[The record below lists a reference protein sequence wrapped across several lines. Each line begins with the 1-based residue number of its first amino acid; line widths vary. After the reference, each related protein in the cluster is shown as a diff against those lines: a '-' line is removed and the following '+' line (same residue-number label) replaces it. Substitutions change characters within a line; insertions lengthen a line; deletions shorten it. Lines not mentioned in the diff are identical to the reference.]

1 MVCGVLG
8 KGGRG
13 GEEETY
19 RLPFLL
25 DDGDGSGTT
34 AGSVDIGWSPAEVIT
49 ADPAWAASLVA
60 LSTKPGFTR

>member
-1 MVCGVLG
+1 MWCAVFGE
-8 KGGRG
+8 
-13 GEEETY
+13 GEEEGTY

-49 ADPAWAASLVA
+49 ADPAWTSPELIFQ
-60 LSTKPGFTR
+60 L